1 MTNKMR
7 PVKSTTIFKLVG
19 FSIIPV
25 LAGIATGEEW
35 LIIFGLIIFGLILLS
50 PAGVIIVLGTIGTVL
65 GLPREIMDQWRR

>member
-35 LIIFGLIIFGLILLS
+35 LIIFGLILLS
-50 PAGVIIVLGTIGTVL
+50 PAGVIIVLGTIGAVL

>member
-35 LIIFGLIIFGLILLS
+35 LIIFGLILLS

>member
-1 MTNKMR
+1 MKNKMR
-7 PVKSTTIFKLVG
+7 PIKSTTIFKLAG

-35 LIIFGLIIFGLILLS
+35 LIIFGLILLA
-50 PAGVIIVLGTIGTVL
+50 PAGVIIVLGTMGTVL

>member
-1 MTNKMR
+1 MR

-35 LIIFGLIIFGLILLS
+35 LIIFGLILLS
-50 PAGVIIVLGTIGTVL
+50 PAGVIIVLGTIGAVL